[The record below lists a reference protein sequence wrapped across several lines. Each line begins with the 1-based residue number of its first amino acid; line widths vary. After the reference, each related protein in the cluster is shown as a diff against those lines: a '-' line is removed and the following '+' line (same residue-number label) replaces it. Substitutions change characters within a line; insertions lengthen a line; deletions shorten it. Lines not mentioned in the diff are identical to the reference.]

1 MCRIHCLN
9 KVLLAALRW
18 PASPSRIPS
27 SISSPAILQISSSL
41 RSVLLLSSHFPLQ
54 FSKKMINDSQEQG
67 TQSPLF
73 PSGKEHV
80 KHRFPSRHLGL
91 LLEAAELTGECGS
104 VLLHGHV
111 SLSPSFS
118 PVTVLLQLPR
128 FAKTA
133 RWKEIC
139 PHTHRWSS
147 QCGLCPPAQSGQHKR
162 AQKAESP
169 RLLGIKDGRWGQ
181 REEEQDGCFGGQPMH
196 RLAYGHW
203 GTNTLDPKW
212 CVLPPVW
219 WEVWVELCDPG
230 QVLQEPEEM
239 MEKGPCFAPSDTCSV
254 NYFPKAILWCHASWK
269 PTFCGQSRPQCP
281 FLQLK

>member
-118 PVTVLLQLPR
+118 AVTVLLQLPR

-139 PHTHRWSS
+139 PHTQMEQSVWSVS
-147 QCGLCPPAQSGQHKR
+147 TSTEWSTQACSEGREPQIAWNQGWEVGTEGGRAGWLFWRAAHAQVSLWSLRNQHLGPKVMCSSTSLVGGLGRAVWSWTSAAGSWGDDGKGALLCPFWHLFS
-162 AQKAESP
+162 
-169 RLLGIKDGRWGQ
+169 
-181 REEEQDGCFGGQPMH
+181 
-196 RLAYGHW
+196 
-203 GTNTLDPKW
+203 
-212 CVLPPVW
+212 
-219 WEVWVELCDPG
+219 
-230 QVLQEPEEM
+230 
-239 MEKGPCFAPSDTCSV
+239 
-254 NYFPKAILWCHASWK
+254 
-269 PTFCGQSRPQCP
+269 
-281 FLQLK
+281 